1 MVDPAGGPGGPPLFL
16 DQTEAQ
22 RAQKNFFGDWP
33 PPLSQG
39 LDDRSPPPPN
49 SLLYLNVW
57 IPHCTCYRSKLNSR

>member
-39 LDDRSPPPPN
+39 LDDRSPPPPTP
-49 SLLYLNVW
+49 SF
-57 IPHCTCYRSKLNSR
+57 I

>member
-22 RAQKNFFGDWP
+22 RAQKIFSETG
-33 PPLSQG
+33 PLPY
-39 LDDRSPPPPN
+39 LRAWMTVPPPPN
-49 SLLYLNVW
+49 PLLYLNVW